1 MGAGIFAA
9 IVRRRWL
16 ILVLASVVVVA
27 GVWNMLGLAID
38 AVPDIS
44 PKQVLILTEATGL
57 GPLEVERLVTVP
69 VENAMAGLPGLDD
82 VRSKSRFGLSAVYV
96 TFSPG
101 SDVDVGR
108 ARVFQ
113 RLQQAKSTMPPGVGT
128 PEEGPLTTGLGEI
141 LEFELEGPGY
151 TPMQLYRTLEWTI
164 VPQLKLVPG
173 ITNVDI
179 YGGKLGTYEIR
190 ITPDRLRAAG
200 VTLPQLFAAVGG
212 NNLARGG
219 AYIERGEEQEV
230 VRGVASVQSRD
241 DLAHIVLGTAPGGVP
256 VTVGDVADVVEAP
269 RLQIGA
275 VTHDGRGQTVVGVA
289 EMQYGLNS
297 SDVLPRLK
305 AGIAAV
311 EKTLPPGMSIH
322 VFYDRSALIDRA
334 IHTVAH
340 NLVEGAIFVIV
351 ILLLMLGSIRAG
363 LIVAAVIPVSM
374 LMAFAGMRW
383 LGIPAN
389 LMSLGAIDFGLI
401 VDGAVVLIEN
411 VMRRRAEDPDRPLA
425 ELVPV
430 AAAEVARP
438 VLFSVVIITA
448 VYIPVLSLESI
459 EGKMFRPMALT
470 VMLALISALVV
481 TLLVMPALAAT
492 ALGRKT
498 TTRDTLPV
506 RLARRLYTPALARA
520 ERHPYLVAG
529 AAACLFAVSAFL
541 ATGLGGEF
549 IPQLQEGAIVLTSNK
564 LPSINL
570 DASLRT
576 VGEIERVVRTVPE
589 VKTVVSQTGSAAVP
603 TDPMGVESTD
613 SYVILTPPGRWHAGR
628 TQEVI
633 TAEIEKKVTDA
644 VPGVDIEMSQPIAMR
659 MNDLLQGVRSPAA
672 LTIYGPDLKTLR
684 TLADKAVG
692 IVDKVKGASEVRA
705 EQQGG
710 LPDLTIRIDR
720 AALARYGLPASDVLD
735 TVEAIG
741 GHEVGR
747 VYRNDGTETP
757 IDVRLA
763 PAARASATTISDLAI
778 GLPGGGSIPLS
789 AVAAVTVSDG
799 PAQIERDRLKRRIAV
814 EMHVTGRSMN
824 GFVSDAQKAIASKL
838 HLPQGYTVEWSGE
851 FRNLREATARLA
863 LVVPCVLALVF
874 MLLYLNFGSLSL
886 SALIFLNVPMAAT
899 GGILALLIRGMP
911 FSVSAG
917 IGFISTF
924 GIAILDG
931 VVLLSYIENEREAG
945 KSAAEAARDGAE
957 KRLRPVLTTALVASI
972 GFVPMAIATSTGS
985 EVQRPLATVVIGGLI
1000 TATMLTLLVLP
1011 SAYPLAS
1018 RFRDRATSDG
1028 DHAGGAHDEGSP
1040 DPEKDGTRR
1049 EAHETA

>member
-1 MGAGIFAA
+1 MGERFFAA

-16 ILVLASVVVVA
+16 VLVFALVVVVA
-27 GVWNMLGLAID
+27 GLWNMTGLAVD

-57 GPLEVERLVTVP
+57 GPLEVERLVTIP
-69 VENAMAGLPGLDD
+69 IENTMAGLPGLDD

-96 TFSPG
+96 TFSPS
-101 SDVDVGR
+101 SDVDVER

-113 RLQQAKSTMPPGVGT
+113 RLQQAQSMMPPGVGT
-128 PEEGPLTTGLGEI
+128 PQEGPLTTGLGEI
-141 LEFELEGPGY
+141 LEFELRGPGY
-151 TPMQLYRTLEWTI
+151 SPMQLYQALEWK
-164 VPQLKLVPG
+164 VAPQLRLVSG
-173 ITNVDI
+173 IANIDI
-179 YGGKLGTYEIR
+179 YGGELGTFEVR
-190 ITPDRLRAAG
+190 VRPNRLQAAG
-200 VTLPQLFAAVGG
+200 ITLADLFSSLAG

-230 VRGVASVQSRD
+230 VRGIASVESRA
-241 DLAHIVLGTAPGGVP
+241 DLAHIVLKTAPGGVP
-256 VTVGDVADVVEAP
+256 VTVGDVADVVLAP
-269 RLQIGA
+269 QVQIGA

-305 AGIAAV
+305 ASIAAV
-311 EKTLPPGMSIH
+311 QKTLPPGMAID
-322 VFYDRSALIDRA
+322 VFYDRSGLIGRA

-340 NLVEGAIFVIV
+340 NLVEGAVFVVV
-351 ILLLMLGSIRAG
+351 ILLLMLGNLRAG
-363 LIVAAVIPVSM
+363 LVVAVVIPVSM

-411 VMRRRAEDPDRPLA
+411 VIRRQSEDGERSLA
-425 ELVPV
+425 DLVPA

-448 VYIPVLSLESI
+448 VYIPVLSLQSV
-459 EGKMFRPMALT
+459 EGKMFQPMALT
-470 VMLALISALVV
+470 VMLALVCALAV
-481 TLLVMPALAAT
+481 TMIVMPALAAT
-492 ALGRKT
+492 ALGKAASRE
-498 TTRDTLPV
+498 TLPV
-506 RLARRLYTPALARA
+506 RLNTPLLKDADRRPRLLAA
-520 ERHPYLVAG
+520 V
-529 AAACLFAVSAFL
+529 AAASFAVSVFL

-576 VGEIERVVRTVPE
+576 VGEIERVIRTVPE

-613 SYVILTPPGRWHAGR
+613 SYIILTSPDTWHAGR
-628 TQEVI
+628 TQRVI
-633 TAEIEKKVTDA
+633 TDEIEQKVKAA
-644 VPGVDIEMSQPIAMR
+644 VPGIDVEMSQPIAMR
-659 MNDLLQGVRSPAA
+659 MDDLLQGVRSPAA
-672 LTIYGPDLKTLR
+672 LTIYGPDLHTLR
-684 TLADKAVG
+684 TLADKAVS
-692 IVDKVKGASEVRA
+692 IVNGVKGASEVRA

-710 LPDLTIRIDR
+710 LPDLTIQIDR
-720 AALARYGLPASDVLD
+720 AALARYGLPASDVLN

-741 GHEVGR
+741 GRQVGL
-747 VYRNDGTETP
+747 VYGADGTETP
-757 IDVRLA
+757 ISVRLA
-763 PAARASATTISDLAI
+763 PEARASGSTISDLAI
-778 GLPGGGSIPLS
+778 GLPGGGSVPLS
-789 AVAAVTVSDG
+789 ALAAVTVSEG
-799 PAQIERDRLKRRIAV
+799 PAEIERDGLKRRIAV
-814 EMHVTGRSMN
+814 EMNVSGRSMN
-824 GFVSDAQKAIASKL
+824 GFVTDAQKAIDDKL
-838 HLPQGYTVEWSGE
+838 HLPGGYTVDWSGE
-851 FRNLREATARLA
+851 FQNLREASSRLA
-863 LVVPCVLALVF
+863 LVVPGVLALIF
-874 MLLYLNFGSLSL
+874 MLLYLNFGSLAL
-886 SALIFLNVPMAAT
+886 AALIFLNVPMAAT
-899 GGILALLIRGMP
+899 GGILALLLRGMP

-931 VVLLSYIENEREAG
+931 VVLVSYIEAERRAG
-945 KSAAEAARDGAE
+945 KPAEAAARDAAK

-985 EVQRPLATVVIGGLI
+985 EVQRPLATVVIGGLM

-1011 SAYPLAS
+1011 SAYPIVSRWREQAS
-1018 RFRDRATSDG
+1018 VADRRRRPGMPPLDPAK
-1028 DHAGGAHDEGSP
+1028 GGALGS
-1040 DPEKDGTRR
+1040 
-1049 EAHETA
+1049 HN